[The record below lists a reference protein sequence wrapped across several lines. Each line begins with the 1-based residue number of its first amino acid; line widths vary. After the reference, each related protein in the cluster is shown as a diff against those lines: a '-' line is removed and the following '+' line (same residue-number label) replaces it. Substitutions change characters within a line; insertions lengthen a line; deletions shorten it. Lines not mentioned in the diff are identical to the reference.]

1 MDFRI
6 FTEPQQGATYS
17 DLLAAALMAEESGFD
32 AFFRSDHWLAMGDS
46 DGFPGPTD
54 AWITLGGLARE
65 TKKIR
70 LGTLVNSATF
80 RMPGPLA
87 ISVAQ
92 VDEMSAGRIELGLG
106 AGWYEQEHAAY
117 GIPFPALRDRFDILE
132 EQLEIITGLWATE
145 IGDHYDFQGRHYSLV
160 NSPALPK
167 PFQKNGPPIIIGGGG
182 QRRTPR
188 LAAAY
193 ADEFN
198 LPFRSIETFKK
209 QKNRV
214 IKACET
220 IDRDPSELTYS
231 VALVACIGSTDNEIA
246 ARAEAIGRDVKE
258 LRENGLTGTP
268 AEALETLQKWHDA
281 GAERMYLQVL
291 NLEDLDHIGLMG
303 HEFIGQL

>member
-1 MDFRI
+1 
-6 FTEPQQGATYS
+6 
-17 DLLAAALMAEESGFD
+17 
-32 AFFRSDHWLAMGDS
+32 
-46 DGFPGPTD
+46 
-54 AWITLGGLARE
+54 
-65 TKKIR
+65 
-70 LGTLVNSATF
+70 
-80 RMPGPLA
+80 
-87 ISVAQ
+87 
-92 VDEMSAGRIELGLG
+92 MSAGRIELGLG

-145 IGDHYDFQGRHYSLV
+145 IGDHYNFQGRHYSLI

-167 PFQKNGPPIIIGGGG
+167 PLQKNGPPIIIGGGG

-209 QKNRV
+209 QKDRV
-214 IKACET
+214 AKACET
-220 IDRDPSELTYS
+220 LGRDPSELTYS
-231 VALVACIGSTDNEIA
+231 AALVACVGSTEAEIS

-258 LRENGLTGTP
+258 LRENGLAGTP

-291 NLEDLDHIGLMG
+291 NLEDLDHIGQMG
-303 HEFIGQL
+303 QEFIGQL